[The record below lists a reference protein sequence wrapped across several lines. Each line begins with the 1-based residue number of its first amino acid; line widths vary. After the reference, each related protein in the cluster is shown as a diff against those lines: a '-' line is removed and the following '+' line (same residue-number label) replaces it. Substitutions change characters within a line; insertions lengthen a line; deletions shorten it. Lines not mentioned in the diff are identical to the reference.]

1 MKKIFSFLII
11 TSLFITLLCGCG
23 NKSTLSENES
33 MSNTVTSTDST
44 QLYMQFLNGEI
55 TARGSDGTQKHINE
69 FAIYGK
75 LPQDYRYTFFDVNY
89 DGEKELC
96 VGEYK
101 YILCFRIINGEI
113 EFYETLTD
121 TKLLTNGA
129 VLYDHSSLG
138 YEQYIYKSD
147 KFEENF
153 EYLSYELNGQ
163 IGYFIGGAAVSK
175 DEYDNRLGEYL
186 SISEVDWYDQYGN
199 VVKSLPEVYEKM
211 HSILRNEATYI
222 DKNGNSVLISQSGS
236 ADYVDDLTAKAKEFT
251 FIDIDRDG
259 EREMVI
265 GITFDSEY
273 VDHYVILDHDGNG
286 NIYGHL
292 VGIRSLQTLKKDG
305 TFNQTGGAGTNQIA
319 RLKLDKTKIEYIV
332 LAENFYTDS
341 IYTIDGKDVTKKEID
356 TYYDQFYAKED
367 VDWSDAETLNLI
379 EKQEENHEN

>member
-1 MKKIFSFLII
+1 MKRLIALLLGVI
-11 TSLFITLLCGCG
+11 MLFTLLCGCG

-55 TARGSDGTQKHINE
+55 AAKGSDGTQKHINE
-69 FAIYGK
+69 FAIYGQ

-153 EYLSYELNGQ
+153 EYLSYELDGQ

-175 DEYDNRLGEYL
+175 DEYDNRLDEYL
-186 SISEVDWYDQYGN
+186 SIPEVDWFDQYGN
-199 VVKSLPEVYEKM
+199 VIVNTPGMHDKM
-211 HSILRNEATYI
+211 MSIMRNEATYI
-222 DKNGNSVLISQSGS
+222 DESGKSIYISES
-236 ADYVDDLTAKAKEFT
+236 AQTDYDDLIAKPKQFT
-251 FIDIDRDG
+251 YFDVDRDG
-259 EREMVI
+259 EREMIV
-265 GITFDSEY
+265 GITLGGEY
-273 VDHYVILDHDGNG
+273 AVYYVILDHDDGE
-286 NIYGHL
+286 IYGHL
-292 VGIRSLQTLKKDG
+292 LVIRALQMLKKDG